1 MLLLNRI
8 SRRFAIIGLLLALIL
23 TISGCTGKEEGIVAK
38 VDGDKITQEEF
49 DSDFQVFKR
58 ISEQQLGEDAMSQVG
73 EDGKTLEET
82 LKQKIIEKLIMERI
96 VEKESKKMNIEITSD
111 EIQKQMEEYV
121 KAMGGEEKF
130 DEFLKN
136 NHISKEFF
144 EENLRKELL
153 FNKYRDAF
161 LDDIQINEKE
171 VKKYFEENK
180 EELIVVKA
188 SHILV
193 KTEEEGKKVLKR
205 LEAGEDFAKVA
216 SEVSIDKTS
225 SMQGGSLPYFAK
237 GDMIAEFEEAAFALS
252 PGEISDLVHTEVG
265 YHIIKVED
273 KKDTYEALKDDIVK
287 VLKDDKYLEEMKEL
301 RNKAKVK
308 ILLDT
313 KSTKIK

>member
-161 LDDIQINEKE
+161 LNDIQINEKE

-180 EELIVVKA
+180 EELVVVKA

-216 SEVSIDKTS
+216 GEVSIDKTS

-237 GDMIAEFEEAAFALS
+237 GDMIAEFEEAAFALN

-308 ILLDT
+308 IFLDT
-313 KSTKIK
+313 KSTKTK

>member
-1 MLLLNRI
+1 MNRI